1 MTNTV
6 ASVPTVGER
15 LDALID
21 TIDSLPSTHLYGA
34 VVAVS
39 VVFSFALLNWG
50 GPSNHTR
57 EDAPQK
63 RRLSWEMRRS
73 AASASAVSK
82 SGETEPQPKWHIL
95 RVLNY
100 AAVGSFAASV
110 VIFCRGASVYLNDP
124 ATLLQF
130 LVGWSLFLCYFF
142 GFFGISFV
150 DPDGM
155 MMSYDPQQSQA
166 NNDPQD
172 STNCKS
178 RYVSYSWIPFV
189 GLIYVILPTNMY
201 QKGILKTKCI
211 IAFCSMATTPLGRS
225 MVTTMA
231 ENYTACLPPCA
242 CLRCW
247 YCTVMRRIKIP

>member
-6 ASVPTVGER
+6 ISVPTVGER

-21 TIDSLPSTHLYGA
+21 SIDSLPSTHLYGA

-50 GPSNHTR
+50 GPANNHSR
-57 EDAPQK
+57 EDVPRK
-63 RRLSWEMRRS
+63 RGLSWEMRRS
-73 AASASAVSK
+73 AASATSSVVSK
-82 SGETEPQPKWHIL
+82 ARDAEPQPKWHIL

-150 DPDGM
+150 DPDGILL
-155 MMSYDPQQSQA
+155 SYDDPQS
-166 NNDPQD
+166 QD

-178 RYVSYSWIPFV
+178 
-189 GLIYVILPTNMY
+189 
-201 QKGILKTKCI
+201 
-211 IAFCSMATTPLGRS
+211 
-225 MVTTMA
+225 
-231 ENYTACLPPCA
+231 
-242 CLRCW
+242 
-247 YCTVMRRIKIP
+247 